1 MANWHTDMSKAPR
14 GHYVVKSA
22 GQGGKAD
29 RRVFE
34 PQLIIAAGKC
44 GVVTVSY
51 YIPEH
56 KRWNMFANGE
66 QPVAWTEYAGQT
78 MVPQPDGTT
87 KRVLDLPQHPLQVAA

>member
-1 MANWHTDMSKAPR
+1 MVVWHTDMSKAPR

-34 PQLIIAAGKC
+34 PQMIMAAGKC

-51 YIPEH
+51 YIPDQ
-56 KRWNMFANGE
+56 KRWSMFAAGE
-66 QPVAWTEYAGQT
+66 QPVAWTEYVAPT
-78 MVPQPDGTT
+78 MVVDADGKP
-87 KRVLDLPQHPLQVAA
+87 KRHFHIPAHPSRVAA